1 MFQIG
6 SLKELYIRE
15 SFMQNTK
22 IMLRVYSD
30 SNPKLDFYG
39 LSGYKIQ
46 EYNAAVVKCGNGSR
60 VSYGACGSIPLVDYK
75 TGELSKEWERI
86 K

>member
-1 MFQIG
+1 
-6 SLKELYIRE
+6 
-15 SFMQNTK
+15 MQGTK

-30 SNPKLDFYG
+30 SEPKLDFYG

-46 EYNAAVVKCGNGSR
+46 EYNAAVVKCGKGSR
-60 VSYGACGSIPLVDYK
+60 VSYGACGSIPLTDY
-75 TGELSKEWERI
+75 TSGRLSYGWEKI